1 MIKNPYLYSY
11 LPLITIIL
19 FSLTFGLF
27 SVNEAIILFRKIGV
41 YGGMHEFLSDVQMR
55 MLLLIVFSTLYFM
68 VFSALKLIGETIHNV
83 GMLFFTKDSIDS
95 AITKVRGGS
104 VIFFFGSLA
113 SVVGLTSVYIL
124 VAIFIASAFIYFI
137 YVTYKMSDVISF
149 GAVLGV
155 MLFEIVMWVVIL
167 TLLAYAIFKLY
178 NGIVSSLP
186 FN

>member
-83 GMLFFTKDSIDS
+83 GMLFSQKTRLIVPSQKFAEGVSFSSS
-95 AITKVRGGS
+95 AHWHR
-104 VIFFFGSLA
+104 SLA
-113 SVVGLTSVYIL
+113 
-124 VAIFIASAFIYFI
+124 
-137 YVTYKMSDVISF
+137 
-149 GAVLGV
+149 
-155 MLFEIVMWVVIL
+155 
-167 TLLAYAIFKLY
+167 
-178 NGIVSSLP
+178 
-186 FN
+186 